1 MTYDKSVVFSG
12 SLINETDLHDITEIL
27 VKVALNTTTHNRIFV
42 ESGKWLDYGNLVGHV
57 HIYKVWIDV

>member
-1 MTYDKSVVFSG
+1 MAIKEKTIRATVPNTAIRRCVVFSG

-42 ESGKWLDYGNLVGHV
+42 ESA
-57 HIYKVWIDV
+57 